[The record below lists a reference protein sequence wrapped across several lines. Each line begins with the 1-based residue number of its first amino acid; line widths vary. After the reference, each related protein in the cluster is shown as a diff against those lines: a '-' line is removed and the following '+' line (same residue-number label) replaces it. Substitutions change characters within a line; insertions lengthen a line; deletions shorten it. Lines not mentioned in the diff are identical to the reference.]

1 MNLLVKLRGAV
12 VAAAIACIAVPA
24 LAQDDE
30 ATITAE
36 DVRAEIAEA
45 MDAIANY
52 SEQESERAQVEAREA
67 LDQLDAEI
75 DRREQALRESWAE
88 MSDSARETA
97 RARLQELREARN
109 RLGERYGALQA
120 GTSSAWDELTAGFA
134 DAWDAFTEAWSAAD
148 DEASPN

>member
-1 MNLLVKLRGAV
+1 LLVKLRGAV
-12 VAAAIACIAVPA
+12 VAAAIACVAVPA

-52 SEQESERAQVEAREA
+52 SEQESERAQAEAREA

-75 DRREQALRESWAE
+75 ERREQALRESWA
-88 MSDSARETA
+88 
-97 RARLQELREARN
+97 
-109 RLGERYGALQA
+109 
-120 GTSSAWDELTAGFA
+120 
-134 DAWDAFTEAWSAAD
+134 
-148 DEASPN
+148 

>member
-12 VAAAIACIAVPA
+12 VAAAIACVAVPA

-52 SEQESERAQVEAREA
+52 SEQESERAQAEAREA

-75 DRREQALRESWAE
+75 ERREQALRESWA
-88 MSDSARETA
+88 
-97 RARLQELREARN
+97 
-109 RLGERYGALQA
+109 
-120 GTSSAWDELTAGFA
+120 
-134 DAWDAFTEAWSAAD
+134 
-148 DEASPN
+148 